1 MPYREIEDE
10 GGVWM
15 VFSTEPRSGANVRP
29 QYANGWLS
37 FQRGPER
44 RRLSPIPMD
53 WEHADD
59 GQLRTWLHRAEL
71 VEKTTDDDWMA
82 GDLFTEPRYAN
93 PGAEAAV
100 ATGADVDRNLATGR
114 DSEDAEDVDAD
125 GAGAPPPPAE
135 SARSA
140 KPAAGPASLVHQSI
154 ERIRAMLSDIRSHDR

>member
-10 GGVWM
+10 DGVWM

-29 QYANGWLS
+29 QYALGWLS

-59 GQLRTWLHRAEL
+59 GQIRQWLHTAEL
-71 VEKTTDDDWMA
+71 VEKATDDDWTA
-82 GDLFTEPRYAN
+82 GDLFTAPRPATREADLRPPEASAEP
-93 PGAEAAV
+93 
-100 ATGADVDRNLATGR
+100 DVEEEP
-114 DSEDAEDVDAD
+114 S
-125 GAGAPPPPAE
+125 APEESVFPAK
-135 SARSA
+135 A
-140 KPAAGPASLVHQSI
+140 AAGPASRVHQSI

>member
-1 MPYREIEDE
+1 
-10 GGVWM
+10 
-15 VFSTEPRSGANVRP
+15 SGANVRP

-59 GQLRTWLHRAEL
+59 GQVRQWLHRAEQ

-82 GDLFTEPRYAN
+82 GDLFAEPRYAN
-93 PGAEAAV
+93 RAAEAAV
-100 ATGADVDRNLATGR
+100 Q
-114 DSEDAEDVDAD
+114 VDAGPAPD
-125 GAGAPPPPAE
+125 EGVDLDPGREDDVKADAPPLPAD
-135 SARSA
+135 SA
-140 KPAAGPASLVHQSI
+140 PAAKTTSGPASLIHQSV